1 MITLHEIPTAS
12 APPADARPS
21 PVVAR
26 IRALRPSRRMVLRG
40 LVVGATAAALVPLD
54 WLLDRREAAAARP
67 GRERAMSE
75 HQGCEPADYDVEAN
89 NWPAAGPAVCYGG
102 WRRGSVPCQD
112 GYHREGSYERGAE
125 QLESTRLATNCEGR
139 NAWRW
144 RGHRCSDAV
153 TDVTFEDGEV
163 YHGLT
168 IAACALPEQGSAATP
183 RPAPQRE
190 RSTEESDREP
200 ED

>member
-1 MITLHEIPTAS
+1 MITLHDIPTAS
-12 APPADARPS
+12 TPPADPRPS

-26 IRALRPSRRMVLRG
+26 IRAIRPSRRMVLRG

-54 WLLDRREAAAARP
+54 WLLDRREAAARP
-67 GRERAMSE
+67 GRDRATSE
-75 HQGCEPADYDVEAN
+75 HQSCEPADYEVEAN
-89 NWPAAGPAVCYGG
+89 NWPRGGAAVCYGG
-102 WRRGSVPCQD
+102 WRRGSIPCEG
-112 GYHREGSYERGAE
+112 GYHREGWYERGGE

-163 YHGLT
+163 YTGLT
-168 IAACALPEQGSAATP
+168 IAACALPERGSATP
-183 RPAPQRE
+183 PSPAPRRRE
-190 RSTEESDREP
+190 RPS
-200 ED
+200 EDGPTG